1 MGYVLEGDD
10 VAERQDIMTL
20 QAEMAALRSRV
31 AAIGAT
37 SWDTAA
43 QMKSYVDEMDGLLR
57 HYNDSYGMKAFLWT
71 AKGRPAFREL
81 LNDLEARA
89 RFNRESY
96 DLSRRVRPGA
106 ATPVSTGYFPPPPA
120 PVDASERIRRSFTNQ
135 CVECG
140 GPLPQWRVALCPFCG
155 RYPYL

>member
-1 MGYVLEGDD
+1 MGYVLDGDD
-10 VAERQDIMTL
+10 VAERQDIMTV
-20 QAEMAALRSRV
+20 QAESAALQNRV

-57 HYNDSYGMKAFLWT
+57 RYNDSYGMKAFLWT
-71 AKGRPAFREL
+71 AKGRPAFRDL
-81 LNDLEARA
+81 LNDLEARV

-96 DLSRRVRPGA
+96 DRSYRVRPGA
-106 ATPVSTGYFPPPPA
+106 GAPLGTVYYPPLMP
-120 PVDASERIRRSFTNQ
+120 PVDTNNRITRALTNQ